1 VLVLA
6 IAILPWVALS
16 WIGEW
21 RPPPDPNA
29 PKASDAIESFRS
41 RAVVTSERLSFTFL
55 GRRADGT
62 RQVWTTP
69 PVGLG
74 MSIARPIGWEAT
86 PSSSRALLEPVALC
100 LACRGPPSPAP

>member
-1 VLVLA
+1 MLVLA

-16 WIGEW
+16 RIGEW
-21 RPPPDPNA
+21 RPVPAQNPKTPDA
-29 PKASDAIESFRS
+29 VESFRS
-41 RAVVTSERLSFTFL
+41 RAVVTSDRLSFAFS

-74 MSIARPIGWEAT
+74 MSVSQHLGWESL
-86 PSSSRALLEPVALC
+86 PSSSLAWMDPVALC
-100 LACRGPPSPAP
+100 LACRGPPSPAR